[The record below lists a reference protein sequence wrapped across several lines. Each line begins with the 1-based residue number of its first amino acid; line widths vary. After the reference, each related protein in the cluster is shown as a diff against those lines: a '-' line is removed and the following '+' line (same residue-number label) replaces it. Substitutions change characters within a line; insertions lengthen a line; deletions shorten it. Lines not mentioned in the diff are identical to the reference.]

1 MKQFQMINGPE
12 VPKSIQ
18 PMTELH
24 DNLVIGYEKGR
35 EIKLPLLIQSI
46 EKRVIKQVD
55 ELCTLESQIQSSGL
69 KVMKCIDILQQIVKH
84 DDTTRKMTDYII
96 DSLKALHGDK

>member
-1 MKQFQMINGPE
+1 MINGPK

-35 EIKLPLLIQSI
+35 DIELPKLIQSI

-55 ELCTLESQIQSSGL
+55 ELCLLETEIQTSNI
-69 KVMKCIDILQQIVKH
+69 KVMKCIGLLREIVQH
-84 DDTTRKMTDYII
+84 DDTTRKMTDYIM
-96 DSLKALHGDK
+96 DSLKTLYGDK